1 MGLAC
6 ALRLHPQLLAH
17 DAGVVRSGRRCD
29 VGLRLYSVANATVA
43 SQGIGMKRIDSAGHQ
58 VLCPLYATAAP
69 ASPTPRRGIRVRPM
83 KARKFVVLP
92 SADAGGRKYSLI
104 RRARWNQRVK
114 GPSAPGAPDS
124 GCRCHII
131 SAARK

>member
-1 MGLAC
+1 
-6 ALRLHPQLLAH
+6 
-17 DAGVVRSGRRCD
+17 
-29 VGLRLYSVANATVA
+29 
-43 SQGIGMKRIDSAGHQ
+43 MKRIDSAGHQ

-69 ASPTPRRGIRVRPM
+69 APPTPRRGIRVRPM

-131 SAARK
+131 SAARKQALDDALAIIAREEERSSLLSKWFHRSVRRRISDALVQARPHP